1 MYKPPKIKK
10 SHEGLFTAQAK
21 AAGMSIRNFANKVL
35 VPGSKASKATKSRA
49 QFYKN
54 FNG

>member
-1 MYKPPKIKK
+1 MKSPTIKK
-10 SHEGLFTAQAK
+10 SHQGLFTSQALD
-21 AAGMSIRNFANKVL
+21 AGMKVKNFANKVL
-35 VPGSKASKATKSRA
+35 VPGSKASKKTKKRA